1 MNKQGLIDA
10 YKNPLDKYGDKFL
23 DFELELGKNRDN
35 HFAINEMLDKLPA
48 VYDYFSSLLLY
59 AEEEFDRV
67 QEELEAVEAQMR
79 ELIQDFL
86 IREKNLSKSN
96 KPTGEDIKA
105 RARILFGQYQYSDI
119 TNPAQ
124 EVMIKAHYDRV
135 LSWMLES
142 DREAQVDIL
151 WDLFVKYYNLR
162 KQYRELSKSVSLLS
176 NRTTALKMRKDTL
189 LSSVGIIKDA
199 GGKGLIVRGVGGGH
213 GQEMYGNS
221 DEDKELIIE

>member
-1 MNKQGLIDA
+1 MNKQMLVAA
-10 YKNPLDKYGDKFL
+10 YKDPLDKYGDKFL
-23 DFELELGKNRDN
+23 NFELELGKLREN
-35 HFAINEMLDKLPA
+35 HFAINEMLDQLPA

-59 AEEEFDRV
+59 VEEEFDRV

-119 TNPAQ
+119 TNWDQ
-124 EVMIKAHYDRV
+124 VVIIKNNYYRILA
-135 LSWMLES
+135 WMLDE
-142 DREAQVDIL
+142 DREKHVEIL
-151 WDLFVKYYNLR
+151 WELFVKYYNLR
-162 KQYRELSKSVSLLS
+162 SQYRELSRSVSLLS

-199 GGKGLIVRGVGGGH
+199 GGKGLTVRGVGGGH
-213 GQEMYGNS
+213 GQEMYQNS
-221 DEDKELIIE
+221 DEGKELIIE